1 MDAELL
7 SHASRR
13 EVRSRHRGAG
23 PELRSPST
31 GWAQPPPSA
40 LTPPGPPRVL
50 REELGQTSPFSPRV
64 LHSTVP
70 RTAPHVILSVP
81 QAGGATSG
89 AYRRSYRGGLARC
102 LRGPAAR
109 TRRLGRL
116 SHDGGGKG
124 RPSGGCTAP
133 ERPHSRRGHER
144 GPTDTPCPG
153 PAPREPRERRARR
166 PHGAAHRYG
175 NGRKARRAERKRR
188 EKTLR
193 DSAFPAN
200 ERAERRR
207 G

>member
-1 MDAELL
+1 MDAEFL

-13 EVRSRHRGAG
+13 EVRSRLRGAG

-31 GWAQPPPSA
+31 GWAPAAA
-40 LTPPGPPRVL
+40 LRPHAPGASSRAAGGIGPNLPVFAPCSSQH
-50 REELGQTSPFSPRV
+50 GT
-64 LHSTVP
+64 

-102 LRGPAAR
+102 LHGPAAR

-116 SHDGGGKG
+116 SHDGGGKR
-124 RPSGGCTAP
+124 RPSGGCGAP
-133 ERPHSRRGHER
+133 ERPHSR
-144 GPTDTPCPG
+144 PTDTPCPG